1 VIPILLSEA
10 AEVEV
15 EAAVASYRTH
25 GYARLGRVIDERW
38 LAALRTR
45 VDDLMLGRVVYDG
58 LFFQHDAEAYEDL
71 TYGRGYVGPSLT
83 YRKLEKLEKDPLFLA
98 HLQNPLFERVARS
111 VIEGAI
117 AIYRATIFNKA
128 KTGSSALPWH
138 QDGGS
143 YWGLDREPV
152 LQIWTA
158 LDDAPIGGGCV
169 EVVRGS
175 HAAGL
180 ATPLGGVIQPDILA
194 ARGAE
199 ALAEPLP
206 AVAGEVF
213 LIHNH
218 LWHRSGKNTS
228 GAARRAFTVC
238 YMSAETRCRR
248 TKRAPR
254 QFTRVFDGGVS
265 PRLRESRPR

>member
-1 VIPILLSEA
+1 MPEA
-10 AEVEV
+10 AE
-15 EAAVASYRTH
+15 EAVDASVASYREN
-25 GYARLGRVIDERW
+25 GYARLGQVIDDRW
-38 LAALRTR
+38 LASLRERT
-45 VDDLMLGRVVYDG
+45 DDLMLGRVAYDG
-58 LFFQHDAEAYEDL
+58 LFFQHDAESYQDL

-83 YRKLEKLEKDPLFLA
+83 YRKLEKLEKDPLFFA
-98 HLQNPLFERVARS
+98 HLQNPLFERVARK
-111 VIEGAI
+111 VIDGAI
-117 AIYRATIFNKA
+117 SIYRATIFNKA
-128 KTGSSALPWH
+128 TEGSSALPWH

-199 ALAEPLP
+199 TLAEPLP
-206 AVAGEVF
+206 ARAGEVM

-228 GAARRAFTVC
+228 GRARRAFTVC

-254 QFTRVFDGGVS
+254 QFTRVFENGVS
-265 PRLRESRPR
+265 PQLHESPPG